1 MYIYIYI
8 FYVCMY
14 VCMYVCI
21 YICVCVYIYIYIYV
35 HIHIYIYII
44 LYHSIQYLHDKC
56 FLPLWHLAAACL
68 HLTVQWFLGLSINL
82 RRLVGELSF
91 TPSSTWLPS
100 SQPGMPIFATCH
112 GCKMYPQW
120 SQQGHLAQ
128 SSHDIPQLI
137 MTLHA
142 VDTCQN
148 HHPSGG
154 SRNQHPSHLRLPVW
168 CEPWSLFRALP
179 LVGSA
184 PGGGRRKALEGL
196 MLWRSTPAVLLLLG
210 GSSAPWAVALVR
222 MLTPPVGEIGR
233 ASCRE
238 RV

>member
-1 MYIYIYI
+1 MGYVYTYIYRY
-8 FYVCMY
+8 YG
-14 VCMYVCI
+14 VCI
-21 YICVCVYIYIYIYV
+21 YIYIYIY
-35 HIHIYIYII
+35 YII

-148 HHPSGG
+148 HHPSGCFEHLWTMFY
-154 SRNQHPSHLRLPVW
+154 SKESLLLTTSKNLCENSQVNEVQLTQLWVLPNLQTHPVANLWLW
-168 CEPWSLFRALP
+168 TLNRA
-179 LVGSA
+179 
-184 PGGGRRKALEGL
+184 ALE
-196 MLWRSTPAVLLLLG
+196 
-210 GSSAPWAVALVR
+210 VR
-222 MLTPPVGEIGR
+222 PEGEAWIND
-233 ASCRE
+233 
-238 RV
+238 